1 MEALVLAA
9 AFALGLLF
17 QQLRIPALVGYLAA
31 GFVMQALGFTGGV
44 LLEQAAHI
52 GVLLLLFSV
61 GLKLRLQSLIRPEAW
76 AAGLVHLL
84 ITSLLLGAALHT
96 LAGFD
101 WRLAALLAIC
111 LGFSSTVLAAK
122 VLEEKKEL
130 RAFHGRVAIG
140 ILIVQ
145 DLVAVA
151 LLATMDPHPISWF
164 VLGLLALP
172 LLRPVLWKMADHI
185 GHDELFLLFGLLVG
199 VVIGGM
205 GFEQMGLS
213 AELGALIMGMLLAG
227 HPRAV
232 ELSGALWGLKE
243 ILLIGFFVQ
252 IGVTGALTLES
263 FGIAML
269 LCLVLPLQAAL
280 FFVILVLFRLRARSA
295 FLAALALATY
305 SEFGLIVADLA
316 VRRGWLAADWLVT
329 LAVALALSFAFA
341 APLNRA
347 AHRLYGRFEPWLRR
361 FELEQQHPDEQPIRL
376 GRAQV
381 LIMGMGRVGSGAY
394 DYFTAHDLRVVGLDS
409 DPGKVEQNLKRGRR
423 VLYADAEDP
432 ALWQQLDIEDIRAV
446 VLAMPDFEAKRIAT
460 QQLRKRGYHGY
471 IVATSNFPD
480 EAQALVEAGANHTA
494 NSFYEVGAGLASHIC
509 EDWSDQRERDPAA

>member
-1 MEALVLAA
+1 MEALMLAA

-31 GFVMQALGFTGGV
+31 GFAMQGLGFTGGV

-61 GLKLRLQSLIRPEAW
+61 GLKLRWQSLVRPEAW
-76 AAGLVHLL
+76 AAGLLHLV
-84 ITSLLLGAALHT
+84 ITTALLGAALHA

-101 WRLAALLAIC
+101 WRLAALLAVT

-122 VLEEKKEL
+122 VLDEKKEL

-140 ILIVQ
+140 VLIVQ

-151 LLATMDPHPISWF
+151 LLAAMDPHPLSWL
-164 VLGLLALP
+164 VLGVLGLP
-172 LLRPVLWKMADHI
+172 LLRPLLWKMADRI
-185 GHDELFLLFGLLVG
+185 GHDELFLLYGLLVG

-205 GFEQMGLS
+205 GFEKMGLS
-213 AELGALIMGMLLAG
+213 AELGALVMGMLLAG

-243 ILLIGFFVQ
+243 VLLIGFFVQ
-252 IGVTGALTLES
+252 IGVTGVLTLES
-263 FGIAML
+263 LGVAAL
-269 LCLVLPLQAAL
+269 LCLALPLQAAL

-295 FLAALALATY
+295 FLASLALATY
-305 SEFGLIVADLA
+305 SEFGLIVANLA
-316 VRRGWLAADWLVT
+316 VQRQWLAADWLVT
-329 LAVALALSFAFA
+329 LALALALSFALA

-361 FELEQQHPDEQPIRL
+361 FELRQEHPDEQPIRL

-394 DYFTAHDLRVVGLDS
+394 DYFTEHDLRVVGLDS
-409 DPGKVEQNLKRGRR
+409 DPGKVEQNLRRGRR

-432 ALWQQLDIEDIRAV
+432 ALWQQLDIEDVRAV

-460 QQLRKRGYHGY
+460 QQPRKRGYRGH

-480 EAQALVEAGANHTA
+480 EARALMEAGANHTA

-509 EDWSDQRERDPAA
+509 EDWAEKKAEDSPA